1 MTIVVGVLVAVA
13 VVAVAAWW
21 LFDFDAPE
29 FVVPVALP
37 GAGAL
42 FIYWYG
48 TPLTWAIGV
57 AAFVVAGAIVVFLFR
72 HTRATKADRTE

>member
-1 MTIVVGVLVAVA
+1 MTILVGVLVVVA
-13 VVAVAAWW
+13 VVALAAWW

-29 FVVPVALP
+29 FVVPVAAP

-48 TPLTWAIGV
+48 TPLAWALGI
-57 AAFVVAGAIVVFLFR
+57 AMFVVAGAMAVFLIR
-72 HTRATKADRTE
+72 RSRATKADPPK

>member
-1 MTIVVGVLVAVA
+1 MTILVGVLVAVA
-13 VVAVAAWW
+13 VVALAAWW
-21 LFDFDAPE
+21 LFDFDEPE

-48 TPLTWAIGV
+48 TPLAWALGI
-57 AAFVVAGAIVVFLFR
+57 AAFVAAGAIVVFLLR
-72 HTRATKADRTE
+72 RSRATKADPRE